1 MHQVPAVQRIDG
13 ISSSTLSTL
22 YSTAME
28 SPNPQI
34 SDTVDHL
41 AYLRLALSLAKKS
54 PPMPTNFRVGAI
66 LVSQSLETP
75 IFSTGYTLE
84 LPGNTHAEQC
94 CLNKFMDSRGIQTVE
109 ELQEKLPAD
118 TVLYT
123 TLEPCI
129 RRLSGNKPCVDR
141 IIEAKRIRTVYVG
154 VLEPDK
160 FVEENNGRR
169 VLETA
174 GIQYEHV
181 PGLEQEILEV
191 ATAGHEK
198 AGGT

>member
-1 MHQVPAVQRIDG
+1 MKSG
-13 ISSSTLSTL
+13 
-22 YSTAME
+22 
-28 SPNPQI
+28 NPQT

-41 AYLRLALSLAKKS
+41 AYLRIALNLAKKS
-54 PPMPTNFRVGAI
+54 PPRSTNFRVGAL

-109 ELQEKLPAD
+109 ELQEELPTD

-141 IIEAKRIRTVYVG
+141 IVEAKRIRKVYVG
-154 VLEPDK
+154 VLEPEK
-160 FVEENNGRR
+160 FVENNGRR
-169 VLETA
+169 VLEIA
-174 GIQYEHV
+174 GIQFEHIT
-181 PGLEQEILEV
+181 GLEQEILEV

-198 AGGT
+198 TGGA